1 MNFADLSHEE
11 YKSKYFGP
19 NVEFPRK
26 RSTHGFSYRDVED
39 LLESV
44 DWRSREAVT
53 PVKNQGSCGSFGAF
67 STVAAVES
75 INQIAWSTMTEAST
89 MDAMAGWFHQDQT
102 VKSLG
107 CPSTSRGIFT
117 GRCGT
122 DMEHGVTAGG
132 YGSSQGTNYIY
143 SKEFIWTKL
152 ERMDILG

>member
-1 MNFADLSHEE
+1 MSRHSKTYQSIEEKLHRFGTFVDNLKHIEETNKKDLSHEE

-89 MDAMAGWFHQDQT
+89 MDAMAVRWIT
-102 VKSLG
+102 
-107 CPSTSRGIFT
+107 PSNT
-117 GRCGT
+117 
-122 DMEHGVTAGG
+122 
-132 YGSSQGTNYIY
+132 
-143 SKEFIWTKL
+143 
-152 ERMDILG
+152 